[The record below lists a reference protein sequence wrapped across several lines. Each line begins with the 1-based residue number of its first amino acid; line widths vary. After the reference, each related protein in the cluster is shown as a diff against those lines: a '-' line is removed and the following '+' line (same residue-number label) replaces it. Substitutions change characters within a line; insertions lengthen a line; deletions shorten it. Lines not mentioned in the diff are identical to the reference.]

1 MGFFAYLWVLLTK
14 DNDMT
19 TFETIGKMTVRS
31 AMLVVL
37 AVVAIAISSCSDDD
51 DWWGDEATKEVF
63 EKGISVSESG
73 GEVNVAFAGDGRVWT
88 PSVV

>member
-19 TFETIGKMTVRS
+19 TFETVGKMTVRS

-63 EKGISVSESG
+63 EEGISVSESG
-73 GEVNVAFAGDGRVWT
+73 GEIGRASCRERV
-88 PSVV
+88 